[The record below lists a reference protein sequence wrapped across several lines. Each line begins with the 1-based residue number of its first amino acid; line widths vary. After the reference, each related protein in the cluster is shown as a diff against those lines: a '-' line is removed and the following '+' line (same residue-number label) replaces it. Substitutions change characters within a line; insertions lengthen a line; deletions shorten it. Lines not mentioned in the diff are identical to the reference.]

1 MARFFILISLFSLS
15 LITFLH
21 PEAAAPPIFE
31 LKKSGSSVWHN
42 NDSINM
48 NVSDD
53 GSRVRAVLSRKLS
66 LGFVCGFYSIDNIS
80 YLFSVIV
87 IGGGNPSVVWSANTD
102 HLVHEN
108 ATLLLTPQEG
118 LVLRDSDGSQVWS
131 TNTSGK
137 SVAGMNMTALGNLVL
152 FNDKGVIVWQSF
164 DHPTDALLSGQRFYE
179 GQKLISSTSPTNW
192 SQGLYYATLTM
203 DLGLTAFIRD
213 GEGQKPQMYYQMEP
227 NQSSIDQIPLTAT
240 GHCRLLRN
248 NQVNSSS
255 RNRDG
260 SNYAELQTGGFLVN
274 LGTTSSQAQQQ
285 QQQPLDSVIEY
296 VRLNSDGSLKLYRYD
311 NNRSRSSEIVDIVS
325 QDLGACQYPRLCGEY
340 GLCKAG
346 KCSCPQ
352 GDDGI
357 QYFQQSDRG
366 GGGGGCSR
374 ITALSCKPP
383 HDQQQDRLIEVI
395 NGTYFNVID
404 PTAAF
409 PKIKNMEECKQ
420 ACLGNCSCGAAF
432 FRYDNNISDG
442 YCYMPSEVLSI
453 RQDQIPNYGF
463 KSATYIKVEGR
474 PAAPP
479 HRKNLMAIIVGSGS
493 AVFVILFLSILT
505 FWMKSSNKAII
516 EDDQYYIRQVPGMP
530 VRFSNKELRVA
541 TRNFKEKLGGGGFG
555 SVFKGVLQDGTEVAV
570 KRLDKMGHAMREF
583 LAEVE
588 TIGSIHHF
596 NLVRLI
602 GFSAEKSSCLLVYE
616 YMINRSLDNWI
627 FYRDQKPCLD
637 WETRKK
643 VIHGIA
649 KGLAYL
655 HEECRQRIIHLD
667 IKPQNILLDENFN
680 AKISDFGLSKLID
693 RDESQ
698 VLTTLRGTPGYI
710 APECGQSRIT
720 VKVDIYS
727 FGIVLLEIV
736 SGRRNLDR
744 SRSESSKHLLSLLQE
759 KAEEDQLL
767 EIVETLDDDEE
778 VRDHREEMVRL
789 IRIAAWCLQNDHTKR
804 PLMSTVVKV
813 LEGVME
819 VDPNINYKFTHAM
832 GSSSVADHHVSSA
845 PQASVLSNPR

>member
-1 MARFFILISLFSLS
+1 
-15 LITFLH
+15 
-21 PEAAAPPIFE
+21 
-31 LKKSGSSVWHN
+31 
-42 NDSINM
+42 
-48 NVSDD
+48 
-53 GSRVRAVLSRKLS
+53 
-66 LGFVCGFYSIDNIS
+66 
-80 YLFSVIV
+80 
-87 IGGGNPSVVWSANTD
+87 
-102 HLVHEN
+102 
-108 ATLLLTPQEG
+108 
-118 LVLRDSDGSQVWS
+118 
-131 TNTSGK
+131 
-137 SVAGMNMTALGNLVL
+137 MNMTALGNLVL
-152 FNDKGVIVWQSF
+152 FNDKRVIVWQSF
-164 DHPTDALLSGQRFYE
+164 DSPTDTLLSGQRFYE
-179 GQKLISSTSPTNW
+179 GKQLISSTSPTNW
-192 SQGLYYATLTM
+192 SRGLYYATLTM
-203 DLGLTAFIRD
+203 DLGLTAFIQD
-213 GEGQKPQMYYQMEP
+213 GEAQKPQMYYQMEP
-227 NQSSIDQIPLTAT
+227 NQSSIDQISLTAT

-255 RNRDG
+255 RNSDG
-260 SNYAELQTGGFLVN
+260 SNYADLQKGGFLVN

-285 QQQPLDSVIEY
+285 QQPLDSVIEY
-296 VRLNSDGSLKLYRYD
+296 VKLNSDGSLKLYRYD
-311 NNRSRSSEIVDIVS
+311 NNSSRSSEIVDMVR
-325 QDLGACQYPRLCGEY
+325 QDLGACQYPRLCGDY

-357 QYFQQSDRG
+357 QYFQQSDGG

-374 ITALSCKPP
+374 ITALSCKPS
-383 HDQQQDRLIEVI
+383 HDQQQDQLIEVI

-409 PKIKNMEECKQ
+409 PNITNMEECKQ
-420 ACLGNCSCGAAF
+420 ACQRNCSCGAAF
-432 FRYDNNISDG
+432 FRYDNNIADG

-453 RQDQIPNYGF
+453 RQDQIPNYSF
-463 KSATYIKVEGR
+463 KSATYIKVEK
-474 PAAPP
+474 PSKVSPNPVPAPP
-479 HRKNLMAIIVGSGS
+479 PLRNRKRLTATIVGTIVGS
-493 AVFVILFLSILT
+493 AVFLVILLLSI
-505 FWMKSSNKAII
+505 FIFRKKFSNKTII

-616 YMINRSLDNWI
+616 YMINGSLDNWI
-627 FYRDQKPCLD
+627 FFRDLKPCLD

-643 VIHGIA
+643 VIHDIA

-789 IRIAAWCLQNDHTKR
+789 IRIAAWCLQNDHTRR
-804 PLMSTVVKV
+804 PLMSTVVKA

-832 GSSSVADHHVSSA
+832 GSSSVADHVVSSA